1 MLRKT
6 GYAILFLAVV
16 AAGTFLF
23 VRWRQSVRLGRQL
36 DRAERLMP
44 DSSAAALCL
53 LDSIDGAAPMSGRNH
68 ARYALLLT
76 QAQYKNDLV
85 PRNDSLIRI
94 AVDYY
99 SASSDSLRKAWSCF
113 YMAQTLRDTY
123 EPKRALDY
131 FRQAASA
138 ASATDDNRLRSLI
151 YNHWGLLLQSD
162 RPYEMGLKKLLEAE
176 KYAEADK
183 DTTGLIYILRDIG
196 WSYVY
201 MADYEKANRT
211 LRAGIKL
218 ATDRNNTNLLIGLYK
233 YLSMSYEQAGQYPEA
248 LRYVNKALS
257 FVGEDSLERRKLN
270 ITKLLILNDLQQYD
284 SVRYYMNRANHDK
297 KYYAIASD
305 AKQAYR
311 MEKGMGNYK
320 KALEYHERYALYQDS
335 DYIETID
342 HNLIGLQQKY
352 DYAWFEYEN
361 IKLKSKVQERTLMY
375 LSLVA
380 ILLLVILVSFSVYVK
395 KEKKRKELI
404 KTKDALINQ
413 NLRELQKKTNELL
426 LQRQELSDKEQA
438 LKESMVQK
446 NTLEEEKNRNE
457 LLLAQLS
464 SQQSQLK
471 ERIFKLNE
479 TVRKIESL
487 ESLNPRQKQKS
498 KADLLLSKQDLTNL
512 FDAMNFC
519 HNSFEERL
527 RSDYSL
533 LTEDD
538 IYVCCL
544 LRMGVCHSDIALLLD
559 TNEEALKKR
568 KYRIK
573 REKIGLENDGVALE
587 NFLSDY

>member
-1 MLRKT
+1 MFRKT
-6 GYAILFLAVV
+6 GYAIVALIVL
-16 AAGTFLF
+16 AAGVLAF

-36 DRAERLMP
+36 DRAELLMS
-44 DSSAAALCL
+44 DSSVAALRL
-53 LDSIDGAAPMSGRNH
+53 LDSIDGAASMSDSHH
-68 ARYALLLT
+68 AHYALLLT

-138 ASATDDNRLRSLI
+138 ASATDDDKLRFLI
-151 YNHWGLLLQSD
+151 YNHWGLHLQSE
-162 RPYEMGLKKLLEAE
+162 RPYEMGLNKLLEAK
-176 KYAEADK
+176 KYAEAAR
-183 DTTGLIYILRDIG
+183 DTVSLIYILCDIG

-201 MADYEKANRT
+201 MADYENASRT

-218 ATDRNNTNLLIGLYK
+218 ATDKNKTNLLIGLYK
-233 YLSMSYEQAGQYPEA
+233 YLSLSYEQAGEYPEA
-248 LRYVNKALS
+248 LRYINKALS
-257 FVGEDSLERRKLN
+257 FVGGDSLGRKKLN
-270 ITKLLILNDLQQYD
+270 ATKLLILNDLQQYD
-284 SVRYYMNRANHDK
+284 SVRYYMNRVNHDK
-297 KYYAIASD
+297 RYYAIASD
-305 AKQAYR
+305 ARQAYR

-320 KALEYHERYALYQDS
+320 EALTHHERYALYLDS

-342 HNLIGLQQKY
+342 NNLIGLQQKY

-361 IKLKSKVQERTLMY
+361 IKLKSKVQERNLVY

-380 ILLLVILVSFSVYVK
+380 ILLLVILISFSVYVK

-404 KTKDALINQ
+404 KTKDALLNQ

-438 LKESMVQK
+438 LKASMSQ
-446 NTLEEEKNRNE
+446 NNILEEEKNKKE
-457 LLLAQLS
+457 LQLLQLS
-464 SQQSQLK
+464 KQQSLLK

-498 KADLLLSKQDLTNL
+498 KADLLLSKQDMDNL

-519 HNSFEERL
+519 HNGFEERL
-527 RSDYSL
+527 RVDYPL

-538 IYVCCL
+538 IYICCL
-544 LRMGVCHSDIALLLD
+544 LRMEVCHSDIALLLD

-573 REKIGLENDGVALE
+573 REKIGLGNDGVALE
-587 NFLSDY
+587 NFLCNY

>member
-176 KYAEADK
+176 KYAEAAR
-183 DTTGLIYILRDIG
+183 DTISHIYILRDIG

-201 MADYEKANRT
+201 MNEYKLSSVYLNKALILAREKNVVSQ
-211 LRAGIKL
+211 
-218 ATDRNNTNLLIGLYK
+218 LLEIYRR
-233 YLSMSYEQAGQYPEA
+233 LSMSYERAGHFGQAMECI
-248 LRYVNKALS
+248 NKAIACAGVDSVSIRDLYS
-257 FVGEDSLERRKLN
+257 IKTFVF
-270 ITKLLILNDLQQYD
+270 NDLQQYD
-284 SVRYYMNRANHDK
+284 SARYYLECSEKSDR
-297 KYYAIASD
+297 YYAIAS
-305 AKQAYR
+305 AARQAYLI
-311 MEKGMGNYK
+311 EKGQGHYEA
-320 KALEYHERYALYQDS
+320 ALAHHEKYALYLDS

-342 HNLIGLQQKY
+342 NNLIGLQQKY

-361 IKLKSKVQERTLMY
+361 IKLKNKVQERTLVY

-438 LKESMVQK
+438 LKESMAQK
-446 NTLEEEKNRNE
+446 NILEEEKNKNE
-457 LLLAQLS
+457 LQLVQLS
-464 SQQSQLK
+464 KQQSLLK

-498 KADLLLSKQDLTNL
+498 KVDLLLSKQDMKNL

-519 HNSFEERL
+519 HNGFEERL
-527 RSDYSL
+527 RVDYPF

-538 IYVCCL
+538 IYICCL
-544 LRMGVCHSDIALLLD
+544 LRMRVCHSDIALLLD

-573 REKIGLENDGVALE
+573 REKIGLGNDGVALE
-587 NFLSDY
+587 NFLCNY